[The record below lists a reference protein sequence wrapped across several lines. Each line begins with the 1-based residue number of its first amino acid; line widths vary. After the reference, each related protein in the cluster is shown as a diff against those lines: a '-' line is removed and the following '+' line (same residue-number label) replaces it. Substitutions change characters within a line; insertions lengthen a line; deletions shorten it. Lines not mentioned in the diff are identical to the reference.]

1 MGRGSKW
8 EEGERDEQTGE
19 SRSSKRRYREVWG
32 WRGGGGAG
40 LAKIKI
46 KHNRF

>member
-19 SRSSKRRYREVWG
+19 SRSSNGRYREG
-32 WRGGGGAG
+32 
-40 LAKIKI
+40 
-46 KHNRF
+46 